1 MSATNMHTTM
11 PITASSDGIDNNL
24 KKAAMVRIGILLVD
38 GSDSNIS
45 TDDVGRALSCRALSI
60 CVFVCCS
67 AQSTCGFV
75 LRLEGNTKPQSFA
88 RECFLFRIAQC
99 FGA

>member
-24 KKAAMVRIGILLVD
+24 KKAAMVMIGILLVD

-60 CVFVCCS
+60 CVFV
-67 AQSTCGFV
+67 
-75 LRLEGNTKPQSFA
+75 LRREGNTKPQSFA
-88 RECFLFRIAQC
+88 RECFFFFFFLC